1 MFFKNSMSL
10 SYVRRSIFKILK
22 RNKWIFYAFEWL
34 KWHKEIDYQKQMNDA
49 SLLKPKEQIKREEK
63 LVRKYWRIGTFHY
76 YRYGLQYK
84 QLEDEQLLDYVPTY
98 YFHKNIE
105 NNHKG
110 IDTIKYGDK
119 LSQAILFEERDI
131 PTAKVI
137 AVVRN
142 GVCVDLRGEK
152 SINLIQ
158 LIEDKLYNETHK
170 LFFKPS
176 GNCGGAG
183 ILVLKKINGHLIA
196 NGENIANIDAFLKQ
210 LSTHYT
216 YIVEENIIQST
227 QLSQINPSSVNTLR
241 VVVQNINDEMQI
253 KTCILRMGR
262 QGKEVDNS
270 AQGGISIN
278 VDLNSGRFAQS
289 ATAEHGA
296 GTIPQHPDTKYVFNG
311 NGINDW
317 DNVKSQIESIANKLS
332 DFKDIALDIAIT
344 KDQVILVEFNFR
356 YGVEHQQ
363 CVVGGVRQI
372 LNIKNY

>member
-1 MFFKNSMSL
+1 MEL
-10 SYVRRSIFKILK
+10 SYIRRSIFRVLK
-22 RNKWIFYAFEWL
+22 QNKWVFYAFEWI

-49 SLLKPKEQIKREEK
+49 AQLKPKGQIKREEK

-84 QLEDEQLLDYVPTY
+84 QLTDEQLLDYVPTY

-105 NNHKG
+105 KHHKG
-110 IDTIKYGDK
+110 IDTIKFGDK
-119 LSQAILFEERDI
+119 LSQAILFEERNI

-137 AVVRN
+137 AVVKN
-142 GVCVDLRGEK
+142 GVCMNLTRAKSIDLVDL
-152 SINLIQ
+152 IN
-158 LIEDKLYNETHK
+158 DKLSSETNK

-183 ILVLKKINGHLIA
+183 ILVLKRVNNRLHV
-196 NGENIANIDAFLKQ
+196 NGEEIDSVDAFLNK
-210 LSTHYT
+210 LSSADT
-216 YIVEENIIQST
+216 YVVEENIIQSA
-227 QLSQINPSSVNTLR
+227 QLSHINPSSVNTLR
-241 VVVQNINDEMQI
+241 VVVQNENDKMQI

-278 VDLNSGRFAQS
+278 VDLDSGSFAPS

-296 GTIPQHPDTKYVFNG
+296 GIIPQHPDTKYVFDG
-311 NGINDW
+311 NGINNW
-317 DNVKSQIESIANKLS
+317 DSVKSQIESIANKLS

-344 KDQVILVEFNFR
+344 DKEVILVEFNFR
-356 YGVEHQQ
+356 YGIEHQQ
-363 CVVGGVRQI
+363 CVIGGVRQI
-372 LNIKNY
+372 LNIKNN